1 MLAEV
6 LNKAK
11 LDTKDA
17 VDKFE
22 KKLTDRGVNKLSLG
36 QFVVIRLTILGL
48 HLHTFKYYFVF

>member
-48 HLHTFKYYFVF
+48 HLHTFEYYFVF